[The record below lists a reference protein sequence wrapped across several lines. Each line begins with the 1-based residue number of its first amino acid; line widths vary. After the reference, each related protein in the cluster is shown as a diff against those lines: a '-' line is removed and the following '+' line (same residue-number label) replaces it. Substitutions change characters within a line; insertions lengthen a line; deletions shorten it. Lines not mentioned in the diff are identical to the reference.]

1 VAINFSVLVCSMVS
15 VLMISS
21 CCVMRIVTL
30 VICSVIEVVVVVVVL
45 VLFYLIR
52 SFFWLSR
59 VVMVEVA
66 TWIFLLI
73 SLSIPLIL
81 ILSLS

>member
-1 VAINFSVLVCSMVS
+1 MVS

-21 CCVMRIVTL
+21 YCLIWISTL
-30 VICSVIEVVVVVVVL
+30 VICSVTVVVVVVVVL
-45 VLFYLIR
+45 VVFYLIK

-73 SLSIPLIL
+73 SLRIPLIL

>member
-1 VAINFSVLVCSMVS
+1 MVS

-21 CCVMRIVTL
+21 YCLIWISTL
-30 VICSVIEVVVVVVVL
+30 VICSVTVVVVVVEVL
-45 VLFYLIR
+45 VVFYLVK

-73 SLSIPLIL
+73 SLRIPLIL